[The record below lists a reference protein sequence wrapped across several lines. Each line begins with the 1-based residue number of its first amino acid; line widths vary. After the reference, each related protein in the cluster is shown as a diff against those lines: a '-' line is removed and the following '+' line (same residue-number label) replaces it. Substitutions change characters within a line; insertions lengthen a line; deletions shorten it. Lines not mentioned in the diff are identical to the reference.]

1 MSENSF
7 NIHEWEKE
15 KMDALVKYN
24 HYKDGV
30 SDGFEDGFDKATT
43 NTIQEM
49 LKKNISL
56 QDISDITGKSIDEI
70 NNVKKSL
77 NNN

>member
-43 NTIQEM
+43 KVTKKSEEEI
-49 LKKNISL
+49 LKIKE
-56 QDISDITGKSIDEI
+56 SII
-70 NNVKKSL
+70 NN
-77 NNN
+77 

>member
-49 LKKNISL
+49 LKNNIEISL
-56 QDISDITGKSIDEI
+56 ISKVTKKSEEEILKIKESII
-70 NNVKKSL
+70 NN
-77 NNN
+77 